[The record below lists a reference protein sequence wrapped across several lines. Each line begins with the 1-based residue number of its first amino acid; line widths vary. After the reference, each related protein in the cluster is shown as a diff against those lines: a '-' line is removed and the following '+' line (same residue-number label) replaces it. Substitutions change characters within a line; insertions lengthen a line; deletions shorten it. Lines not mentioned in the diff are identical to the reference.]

1 MLLDKHIIMN
11 ERFANSDESNNFE
24 ISDELLYNLAWGIFG
39 IDDNDPWYFNYD
51 YLKGLC
57 INLNEL
63 DKYDIIKAKMSRV
76 MDKIISDKLD
86 YITGQELKYKYVEDE
101 FGKKIIRK

>member
-1 MLLDKHIIMN
+1 MDIRRDN
-11 ERFANSDESNNFE
+11 EFKSNNFE
-24 ISDELLYNLAWGIFG
+24 ISDELFNLAWGIFG

-101 FGKKIIRK
+101 FDKKIIRK